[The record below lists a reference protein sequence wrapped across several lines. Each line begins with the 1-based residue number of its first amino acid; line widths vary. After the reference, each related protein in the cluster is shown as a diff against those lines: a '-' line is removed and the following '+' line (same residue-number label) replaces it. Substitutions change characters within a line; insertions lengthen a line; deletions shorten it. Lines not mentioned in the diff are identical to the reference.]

1 MNIGEEP
8 SRASLDAVLVNEVAR
23 KAWVEALDTFVEDTS
38 DLFEL
43 GGDSMAAVSIVTE
56 VGDLLGCEIDIA
68 LLYSNSALGDF
79 AAAVTAAAVTA
90 ASAPGATAASATVAS
105 ADAH

>member
-8 SRASLDAVLVNEVAR
+8 GRASLDAVLVNEVAR

-38 DLFEL
+38 DFFEL

-56 VGDLLGCEIDIA
+56 MGELLGCEIDIA

-79 AAAVTAAAVTA
+79 ATAVTA